1 MPIYFCFILLLK
13 IYCFSYMIYILYSLT
28 SLHYTNPILIFFLLP
43 GFDPSFRDMLRCWR
57 QALEYVSR
65 RCVLSGA
72 SLVAVDS
79 LGLFFFHAWIC
90 MYYSFVGLVSNFSI
104 NTVFIYW
111 HSIYLLYLL
120 FFVKRCYMYCFCG
133 SRLVSKIM
141 TGELCYSFIVFAVTY
156 LVSCTSI
163 YTCCLIA

>member
-65 RCVLSGA
+65 RRVLSGA

-79 LGLFFFHAWIC
+79 LGLFFFTLGFVCITLLWAW
-90 MYYSFVGLVSNFSI
+90 FPTLVSIRYLFI
-104 NTVFIYW
+104 DTRFIY
-111 HSIYLLYLL
+111 YTCYFLLRDAICI
-120 FFVKRCYMYCFCG
+120 FFCG